1 MVARRA
7 ARMRASGRRGDA
19 ISARFGFARAG
30 SMVMITDAV
39 DFERSGGGSGE
50 RVEALMTELFGFT
63 AELAEART
71 REEVGR
77 LAVDKVRSTLGAIA
91 GALWTVGANGT
102 HMELLAT
109 TAAEHTVARTHYQQ
123 IPLAGDTPIAIA
135 ARTNEPIFIASLDE
149 YRERFPASAARV
161 ETVRSDTHDAFA
173 IVPLR
178 AGDTVLGSLCFT
190 YAGPR
195 VFDDTSKNF
204 KMIVAR
210 HLALALARVQLYEQ
224 ERQARQVAE
233 DAARAEKQARADVE
247 TLYELIASLNRL
259 DDIDAIYDYSLRS
272 IIRISRSQRAAILLF
287 DGEGVMRFRAH
298 QGLSDTYRAAVEGHS
313 PWKPGESFPAP
324 ISVDD
329 TEMDPAWAPSRD
341 VFRAEGIRAL
351 AFVPIIHQRTLI
363 GKFMLYRNEARPFAP
378 RDLQLT
384 STIAVHVAQG
394 IERKQQERELARAY
408 REEREAHILAEEA
421 TRAREEIISV
431 VSHDLR
437 NPLGAILMGAATLL
451 NVEGVER
458 NLRVRTTADRI
469 HRQAE
474 RMARLIEDL
483 VDFAGIQ
490 AGKLALEPQIHEP
503 ASILEIT
510 REIFGPIAEERGLR
524 LQTEARADLPR
535 IRCDSDRAVQVL
547 SNLVSNAV
555 KVTPK
560 GGEIAIGVQPRDREI
575 VFYVRDSGPGIAAE
589 ELPNLFERYWRGKQ
603 SSYRGAGLGLSI
615 ARGIVDAH
623 GGRIWAESRVG
634 AGSVFYF
641 SLAPSN

>member
-1 MVARRA
+1 MRAPSLRA
-7 ARMRASGRRGDA
+7 ARRCDA
-19 ISARFGFARAG
+19 IPTHFAFPVGA
-30 SMVMITDAV
+30 
-39 DFERSGGGSGE
+39 GGGEDDGVVDSDRGRE
-50 RVEALMTELFGFT
+50 ASPGGNRVEALLTELFAFT
-63 AELAEART
+63 AELAGAST

-91 GALWTVGANGT
+91 GALWTVGASDT
-102 HMELLAT
+102 QMELLAT
-109 TAAEHTVARTHYQQ
+109 TAAEQNVASSHYPQ
-123 IPLAGDTPIAIA
+123 IPLEGDTPIAIA
-135 ARTNEPIFIASLDE
+135 ARTNEAIFIGSLDE

-161 ETVRSDTHDAFA
+161 ETVRSETHHAFA
-173 IVPLR
+173 ILPLR
-178 AGDTVLGSLCFT
+178 AGDTVMGALCFT
-190 YAGPR
+190 YAGAR
-195 VFDDTSKNF
+195 VFDDTGRHF
-204 KMIVAR
+204 KMIIAR
-210 HLALALARVQLYEQ
+210 HLALALARVQLSEQ

-233 DAARAEKQARADVE
+233 EAARAERQARNDVE

-259 DDIDAIYDYSLRS
+259 DDIEAIYDYALHSVL
-272 IIRISRSQRAAILLF
+272 RISRSQRAAILLF
-287 DGEGVMRFRAH
+287 DDNGVMRFRAH
-298 QGLSDTYRAAVEGHS
+298 QGLSDMYRAAVEGHS
-313 PWKPGESFPAP
+313 PWKRDESFPAP
-324 ISVDD
+324 IAVAD
-329 TEMDPAWAPSRD
+329 TEADPAWASYRD

-351 AFVPIIHQRTLI
+351 AFVPIVHQRKLI
-363 GKFMLYRNEARPFAP
+363 GKFMLYRDEPRPFAP

-384 STIAVHVAQG
+384 ATIAVHVAQG

-437 NPLGAILMGAATLL
+437 NPLGSIMMGASTLL
-451 NVEGVER
+451 NVEGGER
-458 NLRVRTTADRI
+458 NMRVRTTADRI

-490 AGKLALEPQIHEP
+490 AGKLALAPSSHEP
-503 ASILEIT
+503 ATILETT
-510 REIFGPIAEERGLR
+510 REIFGPLAEERGLR
-524 LQTEARADLPR
+524 LETELRADLPR

-547 SNLVSNAV
+547 SNLVSNAL

-560 GGEIAIGVQPRDREI
+560 GGEIAIGVQPREREI

-623 GGRIWAESRVG
+623 GGRIWAESQVG